1 MSSSRL
7 DHLAMVEEEQQH
19 PPVQE
24 GWAEWKEKEVQE
36 EERVQEEEEEEEEER
51 KEGERQ
57 EVAG

>member
-7 DHLAMVEEEQQH
+7 DHLAMAEEEEQH

-24 GWAEWKEKEVQE
+24 VWAEWKEKEVQE
-36 EERVQEEEEEEEEER
+36 EEMVQEEEEER

-57 EVAG
+57 EVAE